1 MLDKKMQD
9 TTNKHHQSSQSQQ
22 THSEQVRAK
31 QRRTHLHQ
39 RTKLSTPTTAVPTAA
54 TVSDSATEPI
64 LSPVVSHASS
74 DRQVFNSHQ
83 PVVSN
88 PLASLPPLPPG
99 KLPRSNSLILGANF
113 QTTSTTNATTTTT
126 NNTTTPATNANPAV
140 SFSLYKTINTVIKS
154 GRKII
159 VRVCDV
165 SNVKTKL
172 RMFNLYSTMNKRNG
186 AEEKEARVMETTG
199 HDRFCQER
207 PSRSSYR
214 RKKRK
219 MRRAQSA
226 AEFNE
231 PRTEVPTVTA
241 ASKRMLFRGRSV
253 SSDHDN
259 NSESEHSERSPLV
272 SAKLDSLAKLLF
284 SRSLLQDATGSSSA
298 KDNESPTRNNVRYQ
312 YTALDSGIGAPDR
325 SPRERAARD
334 RAFTACQEW
343 LQHSGGRYEA
353 IAHLDDIGSRS
364 NKHWF
369 LLNDCTIRTDR
380 LMTLL
385 PLPPDCIALEE
396 LPPSE
401 CPQGVLMELLGSLQ
415 HPYIY
420 PVLDLGFFPT
430 DSHHY
435 ACLVMPFNQ
444 RGSLKDLIYK
454 SQWNEPW
461 SRKYT
466 RKSTCLPLSQ
476 VQRLGRQIL
485 EALLFLK
492 ERGIPSHGHLHSGNV
507 ILQNGVARLSG
518 LENGL
523 LGLSSRVNA
532 VVWARTAPDIDNIDV
547 ICFGHLLFEMCAG
560 YELSSPQPTPGHYQ
574 LDLERYP
581 QVVDVLQMIFES
593 PDGRY
598 PTVEELVLCDIFRNI
613 DLRELRGTCVPS
625 FKHGLSSSTL
635 SLLNAVRR
643 RQGAILSGSYSE
655 GSSPCT
661 PPSTPRERKT
671 GDVESSDLSSSDS
684 EDLLD
689 EIVIASARIDD
700 PAHYDP
706 LSSPIHYCDN
716 NVQSDDNSNSNTII
730 RIDSIESQG
739 STSSSAGSIQ
749 LQQLNPSSAC
759 KNLKSRRMEYSRRG
773 MILGL
778 SNPSQDSAFGSM
790 TDGESS
796 RASSFKLSSFASM
809 NSPIDEGVEDLLV
822 ENGTET
828 IATTMAGL
836 KYIDSTGSSP
846 CHDDHASIS
855 PRDSQPGPSSSRDIS
870 PNHSAR
876 YLEPPKLVI
885 NNHSSTTTNASLC
898 YTSSP
903 LRKCATTEVFSQKYR
918 VSSFEDMSY
927 SSRTANKSIK
937 NSTRKIFRSF
947 EEERRID
954 TAFMPIET
962 SSAQHTGRQGQNQ
975 LHPKKTRQ
983 QSTSTLHHQLS
994 LPPTLTPTSP
1004 KQLVTPAQYNQLT
1017 KKKNASFQ
1025 NLQSLAAARDKT
1037 YQWRTKLIK
1046 SNECL
1051 FETSFNM
1058 SPSSTTQSEI
1068 DRLLSHGSSTH
1079 ELATTSAAT
1088 TGAEIERFILTPEP
1102 VVMNPRRTRADRQQL
1117 FSLAKFK
1124 HSTILDSI
1132 SLENLSEEGKR
1143 ESDPTVSST
1152 SNCSTKSC
1160 SWDDRT
1166 EIEARKLENS
1176 STDDTSSDQ
1185 DSSSVT
1191 DSLLRSPISR
1201 HDQRSRGSGS
1211 SSAAEVRKYLDDTAG
1226 SDGGF
1231 GSGNEEKTPLLEGME
1246 LSPISPTES
1255 EQML

>member
-1 MLDKKMQD
+1 MKVDL
-9 TTNKHHQSSQSQQ
+9 HH
-22 THSEQVRAK
+22 
-31 QRRTHLHQ
+31 
-39 RTKLSTPTTAVPTAA
+39 
-54 TVSDSATEPI
+54 
-64 LSPVVSHASS
+64 
-74 DRQVFNSHQ
+74 
-83 PVVSN
+83 
-88 PLASLPPLPPG
+88 
-99 KLPRSNSLILGANF
+99 
-113 QTTSTTNATTTTT
+113 
-126 NNTTTPATNANPAV
+126 
-140 SFSLYKTINTVIKS
+140 
-154 GRKII
+154 
-159 VRVCDV
+159 
-165 SNVKTKL
+165 
-172 RMFNLYSTMNKRNG
+172 
-186 AEEKEARVMETTG
+186 
-199 HDRFCQER
+199 
-207 PSRSSYR
+207 
-214 RKKRK
+214 
-219 MRRAQSA
+219 
-226 AEFNE
+226 
-231 PRTEVPTVTA
+231 
-241 ASKRMLFRGRSV
+241 
-253 SSDHDN
+253 N
-259 NSESEHSERSPLV
+259 NSY
-272 SAKLDSLAKLLF
+272 
-284 SRSLLQDATGSSSA
+284 SSSPHFWVGA
-298 KDNESPTRNNVRYQ
+298 LWCTVGVIIFGAVAVISCWIKRCRHSVRYQQ

-325 SPRERAARD
+325 SPRERAARE
-334 RAFTACQEW
+334 RAYAACQEW
-343 LQHSGGRYEA
+343 LQNTGGRYES

-420 PVLDLGFFPT
+420 PVLDLGFFPS
-430 DSHHY
+430 DSHQY
-435 ACLVMPFNQ
+435 TSLVMPFNP

-485 EALLFLK
+485 EALLFLR

-523 LGLSSRVNA
+523 LGLNSRVNA
-532 VVWARTAPDIDNIDV
+532 VIWARSAPDIDNIDV

-560 YELSSPQPTPGHYQ
+560 YELTSPQPTPGHYQ

-613 DLRELRGTCVPS
+613 DLREMRGTCVPS

-661 PPSTPRERKT
+661 PPSTPRDRKT

-700 PAHYDP
+700 PCHYDP

-716 NVQSDDNSNSNTII
+716 NVHSDDNSNSNNHNNNTII
-730 RIDSIESQG
+730 RIDSIEEAHG
-739 STSSSAGSIQ
+739 SGTPSSSGAAAASVAGGSGGPAAGAPVC
-749 LQQLNPSSAC
+749 LNPSSAY
-759 KNLKSRRMEYSRRG
+759 KNSKSRRMEYSRRG
-773 MILGL
+773 MMLGL
-778 SNPSQDSAFGSM
+778 NNPSQDSAFGSM

-809 NSPIDEGVEDLLV
+809 NSPIDEGVEDLLA
-822 ENGTET
+822 EQIGLPAAGTATGTDNLATT
-828 IATTMAGL
+828 IANM

-846 CHDDHASIS
+846 CHDYHHHQQQQQHQSQMLPQTSGYGSVVCAVSSSRTEPSIA
-855 PRDSQPGPSSSRDIS
+855 SRDIS
-870 PNHSAR
+870 PSPGPR
-876 YLEPPKLVI
+876 FLEPPKLMI
-885 NNHSSTTTNASLC
+885 NNHSSTTTNSSLC
-898 YTSSP
+898 YTLSP

-927 SSRTANKSIK
+927 NSIARKSIK
-937 NSTRKIFRSF
+937 NTSRKIFRSF

-954 TAFMPIET
+954 SAFMPIDT
-962 SSAQHTGRQGQNQ
+962 TRPPAPPSSGK
-975 LHPKKTRQ
+975 LQ
-983 QSTSTLHHQLS
+983 QQLS
-994 LPPTLTPTSP
+994 LPPMLTPSP
-1004 KQLVTPAQYNQLT
+1004 KHVPSPVSPSRKYHTAQSY
-1017 KKKNASFQ
+1017 Q
-1025 NLQSLAAARDKT
+1025 NLHTIVPTARERGL
-1037 YQWRTKLIK
+1037 QWRSNLIK

-1051 FETSFNM
+1051 FETSFNSV
-1058 SPSSTTQSEI
+1058 SPAAQHHHHQHHHQFRSVSSFSGSHHL
-1068 DRLLSHGSSTH
+1068 RSHGSQD
-1079 ELATTSAAT
+1079 LPTTAS
-1088 TGAEIERFILTPEP
+1088 GSEMSCDRFILTPEP
-1102 VVMNPRRTRADRQQL
+1102 LPPGSPSRTPSVTSTAISSPSASLASTSRMRPSRTDRQQL
-1117 FSLAKFK
+1117 FSLARFK
-1124 HSTILDSI
+1124 HSTILDSVSI
-1132 SLENLSEEGKR
+1132 EDFSSEMSLRGAAS
-1143 ESDPTVSST
+1143 TVSRRSNSPASPSSRSAASGAST
-1152 SNCSTKSC
+1152 SSTG
-1160 SWDDRT
+1160 DGAT
-1166 EIEARKLENS
+1166 TLEYEAKPLTSDLTCTSDASDTTSEDATS
-1176 STDDTSSDQ
+1176 VSTTDTS
-1185 DSSSVT
+1185 
-1191 DSLLRSPISR
+1191 LLKSPVPQRTTPAAPPLSGEQHYIVR
-1201 HDQRSRGSGS
+1201 HKH
-1211 SSAAEVRKYLDDTAG
+1211 AARDVRQYLDDGAG
-1226 SDGGF
+1226 GPAGDEYGAS
-1231 GSGNEEKTPLLEGME
+1231 GSEEKTPLLDGME